1 MWKHEEV
8 RGRDM
13 ERRRDSETV
22 NGNKRTKMQT
32 LLCAAPSTI
41 QIRNT
46 MEESQSP
53 KHQQNTDASAN
64 TTMLKLE
71 IKAHS

>member
-8 RGRDM
+8 KWKDM

-32 LLCAAPSTI
+32 LLCAPSTI

>member
-8 RGRDM
+8 RWKDM

-22 NGNKRTKMQT
+22 NGNKRKKMQT
-32 LLCAAPSTI
+32 LLCAPSTI